1 MRYYL
6 CILGNFPEVDDIYD
20 DCIQRGIYQYHESTR
35 QKGVANSIG
44 EGATLILVY
53 RKELRAYATAGNEAA
68 RGLYEGWVTIST
80 KAGWQGVLKKCGPR
94 VPWGVYWHTLEG
106 NKQSIV
112 KEIDSSWATEL
123 ILMIKR
129 ACENGIDDISFPVH
143 VEELAVGVSGGN
155 YFSIPA
161 VQRGL
166 VWDSVRCE
174 VLWDSILRGIPIG
187 AISVRRNSENQWE
200 IFDGQQRSNAIALGY
215 SDFNNVSD
223 PKSVQQILWIDLD
236 PNLANL
242 SSNPDGENARKYF
255 FRLTTMSHPWG
266 YKIDGNETKTAY
278 LSVQNQKAAVDELN
292 GKWRRADKKGARPY
306 PVELWPVD
314 SQLPV
319 PFCVLRSFVERAR
332 ESVPSFMEFVDTCKS
347 QCSGMN
353 WLVKLDEWMAG
364 HDGRAPS
371 TWDDICRAVR
381 TIERYTIIALN
392 CKDVDERDIGLYFRR
407 MNKQGMVPDPE
418 ELNYSLIK
426 SKIPE
431 VKQLDDYGCRRTSP
445 SRLAHVAMRFW
456 RSRKDEWK
464 EIRGADV
471 RDILRDKEAFE
482 RFVKRGIQGENGFEE
497 LMCRLE
503 AKLTEGENGL
513 IPLHIQSIYN
523 AGDGEL
529 AVLLLRYCQENAD
542 IDSGVLRA
550 IATTLAWFSQDNMP
564 AAVRAFW
571 NSSSPQEGV
580 MRAFADNRLVRLP
593 SPDELDNF
601 LKGCNDILR
610 KDNESA
616 WADVH
621 TQIRESPYMADALRA
636 VWNGFH
642 KGKGCPLLL
651 YGCRRFIQ
659 EWFADYDPC
668 SPEWGEQNRPWDY
681 DHIAPQDWFG
691 GNQWRQDWRL
701 PLCKLALD
709 SIGNSAPLPFSLNR
723 ARQDAPPGR
732 NYPTGCNDG
741 SAEFLHLEECAIRR
755 YNGSKDVKVH
765 RNGEMAVHFVC
776 TTFNRISAL
785 YRNWYEG
792 CEVEKLLDYS
802 KVNDTRRH
810 QVESVRMKLK
820 ELLPDV
826 ECYFLRDPFQH
837 VIRND
842 WDWAQKWISCG
853 ALGTVTIDGSKV
865 KCLFGVAVGQEG
877 DELVWEWGARRH
889 PMETET
895 NQPNGWWVVTGE
907 ESCIYDNSENELD
920 AENIYEDLKK
930 WKKQYLFNAL

>member
-20 DCIQRGIYQYHESTR
+20 DCIKKGIYQYHENTR
-35 QKGVANSIG
+35 QKGVANSIE

-53 RKELRAYATAGNEAA
+53 RKELRAYAIAGNATVP
-68 RGLYEGWVTIST
+68 GLYDGWVTVST
-80 KAGWQGVLKKCGPR
+80 KGGWRELLAECGPR
-94 VPWGVYWHTLEG
+94 VPWGVFEHTLGG

-129 ACENGIDDISFPVH
+129 AGKNGIEDISFPVH
-143 VEELAVGVSGGN
+143 VEELAVGLSISEKN
-155 YFSIPA
+155 YFAIPA

-187 AISVRRNSENQWE
+187 AISVRRNCENQWE

-215 SDFNNVSD
+215 LDFNNANKPESI
-223 PKSVQQILWIDLD
+223 QQILWIDLD
-236 PNLANL
+236 PNMAKL
-242 SSNPDGENARKYF
+242 SSDADDENVRKYC
-255 FRLTTMSHPWG
+255 FRLTTTSHPWG
-266 YKIDGNETKTAY
+266 YAISEDETKTTY
-278 LSVQNQKAAVDELN
+278 LPVRDRKVAVDKLN
-292 GKWRRADKKGARPY
+292 GKWCRADRKGARPY
-306 PVELWPVD
+306 PVELWPFD

-319 PFCVLRSFVERAR
+319 PFGVLRSFVERAR
-332 ESVPSFMEFVDTCKS
+332 ETVPSFIEFVNTCKS

-353 WLVKLDEWMAG
+353 WLAKLDEWMAG
-364 HDGRAPS
+364 HDGHAPLM
-371 TWDDICRAVR
+371 WDDICRAVR
-381 TIERYTIIALN
+381 KIERYTIIALN

-431 VKQLDDYGCRRTSP
+431 VKCLDEYSCRRTTP

-456 RSRKDEWK
+456 RSRKDNWK
-464 EIRGADV
+464 EIKSVDV
-471 RDILRDKEAFE
+471 QDILRDKDAFE
-482 RFVKRGIQGENGFEE
+482 RFVKREIRGENGFEE

-503 AKLTEGENGL
+503 EKLTEGENGL
-513 IPLHIQSIYN
+513 MRLHIQFIYN

-529 AVLLLRYCQENAD
+529 AVLLLRYCQENNE

-593 SPDELDNF
+593 SPDELDTF
-601 LKGCNDILR
+601 LKECNAILR
-610 KDNESA
+610 GDKESDWSEVYA
-616 WADVH
+616 
-621 TQIRESPYMADALRA
+621 RLNESPYVADALRS

-642 KGKGCPLLL
+642 YGKGCPLLL
-651 YGCRRFIQ
+651 YGCRRFIK
-659 EWFADYDPC
+659 EWFADYDPW

-681 DHIAPQDWFG
+681 DHIAPQDWFL
-691 GNQWRQDWRL
+691 GNQMKQDWRL
-701 PLCKLALD
+701 PLCKMVRD

-723 ARQDAPPGR
+723 AKKDSPPGK
-732 NYPTGCNDG
+732 NYPTGYRDG
-741 SAEFLHLEECAIRR
+741 SAEMLHLKECDVRK
-755 YNGSKDVKVH
+755 YNCDGKIH
-765 RNGEMAVHFVC
+765 RNGPMAVHFVC
-776 TTFNRISAL
+776 TTFSRISAL

-792 CEVEKLLDYS
+792 CEIGKLFDYS
-802 KVNDTRRH
+802 KITDKRRE
-810 QVESVRMKLK
+810 QIEFICKKLI
-820 ELLPDV
+820 EFLPDV
-826 ECYFLRDPFQH
+826 KCYFVREPYQH
-837 VIRND
+837 IIQND
-842 WDWAQKWISCG
+842 WDWTQKWISCG
-853 ALGTVTIDGSKV
+853 ALGMVTVDGAKV
-865 KCLFGVAVGQEG
+865 KCLLGIAVCQE
-877 DELVWEWGARRH
+877 DNELIWEWGARRH
-889 PMETET
+889 PIEAET
-895 NQPNGWWVVTGE
+895 NRPNEWWVISGDDQYV
-907 ESCIYDNSENELD
+907 CNSSKDSLNED
-920 AENIYEDLKK
+920 VCVNELKK
-930 WKKQYLFNAL
+930 WMAQYQFEVL